1 MRSLRDVI
9 ELFRSMRTDY
19 ARVGASVDGAKV
31 MDLVLHEIEQAESAL
46 AIQPLTL
53 ADASRESGYSVAHLS
68 RMVRTGVVAN
78 AGRKGK
84 PLVRVGDLP
93 KRPGAG
99 LTMSG
104 PKRYDPDTDARNL
117 AGRKGGANAQ
127 TEAA

>member
-9 ELFRSMRTDY
+9 HRFRAMRAEY
-19 ARVGASVDGAKV
+19 ASVSASVDGVKI
-31 MDLVLHEIEQAESAL
+31 MDLVLHEVEQAESSHACE
-46 AIQPLTL
+46 AMSL

-68 RMVRTGVVAN
+68 RMVRTGVVPN

-99 LTMSG
+99 LTVSG

-117 AGRKGGANAQ
+117 LSRNGGHNASN
-127 TEAA
+127 EAA